1 MLVDHHFHLRC
12 AAALQQ
18 VDHLLDVKVI
28 GWRNEITARFQEQIH
43 RFMICNIQRE
53 IADQQRVHSVR
64 LFPAAAQ
71 IIIQRAGIAD
81 QHRIGLKPQNIGMIA
96 VLAGHMD
103 ARGSQRNLR
112 ARRPNGLHGCRELL
126 DELEVGVDEAYAGL
140 QRSLHLRE
148 AAAQRGELRSTA
160 QARAARVKRGG

>member
-1 MLVDHHFHLRC
+1 MH
-12 AAALQQ
+12 
-18 VDHLLDVKVI
+18 
-28 GWRNEITARFQEQIH
+28 G
-43 RFMICNIQRE
+43 
-53 IADQQRVHSVR
+53 VR

-81 QHRIGLKPQNIGMIA
+81 QHRIGLKPQNVGMIA

-112 ARRPNGLHGCRELL
+112 ARRPNGLHRCRELL
-126 DELEVGVDEAYAGL
+126 DEFEVGVDEAYAGL

-160 QARAARVKRGG
+160 QARAARA